1 MQRPDKALD
10 RFPISLTNRLYASV
24 RQVADEAAKP
34 FAPRG
39 VRDERTKTD
48 PLHSAADQDTTC
60 NAHGRVLPQW
70 VTRRIITAGGTRPCL
85 CYPLRVLSQRRI
97 TMKTFTRTTA
107 LIVALLLS
115 LGVATP
121 AVAQFAEV
129 GSLDFPTSARSEEA
143 QNHFLRGVAIL
154 HSFGWKQAIEQ
165 FQAAQELEP
174 DFALA
179 YWGETL
185 CYNHPLFGAGRGLDE
200 ENPRAVLQRL
210 APTRAERAAKAPTD
224 RERGFLEAVEELWSE
239 EGSYSERQVRYMEAM
254 ERLYDR
260 YPDDDEVATFYA
272 LSMLAGSRA
281 LGDQSLRLEVRAG
294 NIGLRVSGENPNH
307 PGALHYTIH
316 AFDDPIHAPLALAAA
331 LRYAET
337 APAVSHARHM
347 PTHIFIQHGMW
358 DMVSNHNQSAHD
370 AAMALLQPG
379 DSVGDAVHSLDWG
392 QYGDLQRGDYA
403 KARVWIERLEN
414 LIAESDEQRRAVTT
428 LPLVN
433 ARYVVETEEW
443 RVLPVTD
450 DSSMHELLATG
461 LSGVRTGN
469 LAAAREAEA
478 ALKAL
483 ADEGGDQNRIAY
495 REVAASIRAAEGK
508 ADEATA
514 LMGEAIEIVETL
526 RAPNGAASPIKP
538 PYELYG
544 EILLELDRPAEAL
557 EKFETSL
564 LRMPNRMRS
573 LLGAGRAAAAAG
585 DREAARGFYATL
597 ADFWIGDASDP
608 GYSEAQQFVTT
619 NEGP

>member
-1 MQRPDKALD
+1 MMQAC
-10 RFPISLTNRLYASV
+10 A
-24 RQVADEAAKP
+24 
-34 FAPRG
+34 
-39 VRDERTKTD
+39 RT
-48 PLHSAADQDTTC
+48 PAIL
-60 NAHGRVLPQW
+60 L
-70 VTRRIITAGGTRPCL
+70 
-85 CYPLRVLSQRRI
+85 
-97 TMKTFTRTTA
+97 
-107 LIVALLLS
+107 ALLLTF
-115 LGVATP
+115 GAAVP
-121 AVAQFAEV
+121 AAAQFTEV
-129 GSLDFPTSARSEEA
+129 GSLDFPTSASSEAA

-165 FQAAQELEP
+165 FQAAQEIEP

-200 ENPRAVLQRL
+200 ENPRAVLSRL
-210 APTRAERAAKAPTD
+210 APTRSERAAKAPTD

-239 EGSYSERQVRYMEAM
+239 DGTYAERQVRYMEAM

-260 YPDDDEVATFYA
+260 YPDDHEVATFYA

-294 NIGLRVSGENPNH
+294 TIAMRVFNENPDH
-307 PGALHYTIH
+307 PGAPHYTIH
-316 AFDDPIHAPLALAAA
+316 SFDDPIHAPLALAAA
-331 LRYAET
+331 RRYAEI

-358 DMVSNHNQSAHD
+358 DLVSNHNQSAHE
-370 AAMALLQPG
+370 AAIALWQPG

-392 QYGDLQRGDYA
+392 QYGDLQRGDYG

-414 LIAESDEQRRAVTT
+414 LIADSDGQQRAVNT

-461 LSGVRTGN
+461 LSAVRTGN

-478 ALKAL
+478 ALKTM
-483 ADEGGDQNRIAY
+483 ADEDSAQNRIAY
-495 REVAASIRAAEGK
+495 REVAASVRTAEGK
-508 ADEATA
+508 ADEAIA
-514 LMGEAIEIVETL
+514 LMDEALEIVETL
-526 RAPNGAASPIKP
+526 RLPNGAASPIKP

-544 EILLELDRPAEAL
+544 EILLELDRPGEAL

-585 DREAARGFYATL
+585 DREAARGYYATL
-597 ADFWIGDASDP
+597 ADFWIGDSSDP
-608 GYSEAQQFVTT
+608 GYTEAQQYVTT